1 MPRQTTYAGSL
12 GDLTRFAAALD
23 ANAVELPHLEG
34 PRGRLAQLLTLALDV
49 AKQQAA
55 LKAGKQELSKEL
67 KRLTTE
73 SERMATGI
81 RNLLKEHYGIRSEK
95 LAEFGMQ
102 PFRGRPRNDGPEIP
116 EPTEVPAPAG
126 PSPTEPTN

>member
-23 ANAVELPHLEG
+23 ANAAELSHLEG
-34 PRGRLAQLLTLALDV
+34 PRGRLTQLLNQALEV

-55 LKAGKQELSKEL
+55 EKASKQELSKEL

-73 SERMATGI
+73 SERIATGI

-95 LAEFGMQ
+95 LAEFGLQ
-102 PFRGRPRNDGPEIP
+102 PFRGRPRKAEPDVPKPPELPPPSSPIP
-116 EPTEVPAPAG
+116 AQ
-126 PSPTEPTN
+126 PTN